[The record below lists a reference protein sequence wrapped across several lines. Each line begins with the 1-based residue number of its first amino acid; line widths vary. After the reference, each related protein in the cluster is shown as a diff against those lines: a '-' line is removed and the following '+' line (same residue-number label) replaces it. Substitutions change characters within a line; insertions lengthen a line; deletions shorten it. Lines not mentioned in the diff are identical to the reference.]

1 MLVFFFVFILSPEGS
16 VWNVVQSLR
25 LERRGGDRVIRF
37 YINLLSRRV
46 AGNFQNRDL
55 IETCPYPEV
64 SIRHGIKANRPCYET
79 VIFFLRFHS

>member
-1 MLVFFFVFILSPEGS
+1 MFKFFFVFILSPEGS

-25 LERRGGDRVIRF
+25 LERRADGGRSCDSVL
-37 YINLLSRRV
+37 YKLSRRV

-64 SIRHGIKANRPCYET
+64 SIRHGIKTN
-79 VIFFLRFHS
+79 VVLL